1 MYTEKYQ
8 QGVITEKLEVE
19 AWRDSLVRF
28 LGSDICRLVGQDE
41 ADRIRRQAACL
52 NDLARILGER
62 IAAFGDLSRALDS
75 GLATATVGDLGHE

>member
-19 AWRDSLVRF
+19 AWRDSLVQF
-28 LGSDICRLVGQDE
+28 FGSDIGRLVGQE
-41 ADRIRRQAACL
+41 EVDRIRRQVACL
-52 NDLARILGER
+52 DDLARILGER
-62 IAAFGDLSRALDS
+62 IDAFGDLSRALDS